1 MTVFDLLFII
11 VLFASIS
18 MLVLA
23 GLAALRRR
31 PVRARANL
39 RRLGVMIGV
48 YIGIVI
54 LVSLLS
60 PRRVL
65 HVGDAQCRDDWCIAI
80 TDVRRLAAKD
90 ALSYEVTFRVS
101 SRARRR
107 AQRERGV
114 QVYLMDDRGRCYNP
128 RTDPAAVPFDVLLQP
143 QQAVAMTRRFSLPAD
158 SHDPVLVVSHKGWF
172 PGNLVIGDSES
183 LFHKRTVVRFES
195 P

>member
-1 MTVFDLLFII
+1 MTVFDLLFI
-11 VLFASIS
+11 VVFLASIF

-31 PVRARANL
+31 PVRARATL

-65 HVGDAQCRDDWCIAI
+65 HMGDAQCWDDWCIAV
-80 TDVRRLAAKD
+80 TDVRRLAAEG

-107 AQRERGV
+107 HPTRTWRPC
-114 QVYLMDDRGRCYNP
+114 LPDGRP
-128 RTDPAAVPFDVLLQP
+128 WALL
-143 QQAVAMTRRFSLPAD
+143 
-158 SHDPVLVVSHKGWF
+158 
-172 PGNLVIGDSES
+172 
-183 LFHKRTVVRFES
+183 
-195 P
+195 